1 MISLK
6 QIKYALAVGRTLHF
20 RRAADECNISQSALS
35 TALQDMEQQL
45 GFAVFERDNKKV
57 LITPLGQEVLDKAGN
72 IQVQIEDIM
81 RLGQTHGKVLG
92 GPLSMGMIPTIAPY
106 LLPSLLPGLSQQY
119 PDLQLSVA
127 EQQSHVLVDKVRR
140 GELDCAVL
148 ALPYNCE
155 GLLTF
160 NFWKENFYWV
170 GHRDMAPSR
179 QPVMHAD
186 ELADHQ
192 LMLLSEGHC
201 LKDHALAACKMDSQA
216 THSLSA
222 TSMTTLIQL
231 VIGKMGSTLVPEIA
245 LEQLVDIHP
254 CLVKLPLDEPGP
266 HRELAFL
273 IRPNY
278 ANTKN
283 IEALISIASKQLTN
297 TMKIDKPAC

>member
-20 RRAADECNISQSALS
+20 RRAAEECNISQSALS
-35 TALQDMEQQL
+35 TALQDMEHQL

-57 LITPLGQEVLDKAGN
+57 LVTPLGQEVLDKASS

-81 RLGQTHGKVLG
+81 RLGQTHGKVLS

-106 LLPSLLPGLSQQY
+106 LLPRLLPGISADY

-127 EQQSHVLVDKVRR
+127 EEQSHVLVDKVRR

-148 ALPYNCE
+148 ALPYDCE

-160 NFWKENFYWV
+160 SFWKENFYWV
-170 GHRDMAPSR
+170 SHSDRAPAS
-179 QPVMHAD
+179 PVMHAE
-186 ELADHQ
+186 ELVDHQ

-201 LKDHALAACKMDSQA
+201 LKDHALAACKLDSHA

-222 TSMTTLIQL
+222 TSLTTLIQL
-231 VIGKMGSTLVPEIA
+231 VVGKMGSTLVPEIA
-245 LEQLVDIHP
+245 VDQLVDIHP
-254 CLVKLPLDEPGP
+254 ELIKLPLDEPGP
-266 HRELAFL
+266 HRELAFI

-278 ANTKN
+278 PNIKN
-283 IEALISIASKQLTN
+283 IEALMALSSRDLRQQLGGSK
-297 TMKIDKPAC
+297 

>member
-20 RRAADECNISQSALS
+20 RRAAEECNISQSALS

-57 LITPLGQEVLDKAGN
+57 LITPLGQEVLEKASN
-72 IQVQIEDIM
+72 IQVQVEDIM
-81 RLGQTHGKVLG
+81 RLGQTHGKVLS

-106 LLPSLLPGLSQQY
+106 LLPRLLPGLNSEY
-119 PDLQLSVA
+119 PQLQLNVT
-127 EQQSHVLVDKVRR
+127 EQQSHVLVDSVRR

-148 ALPYNCE
+148 ALPYDCE

-160 NFWKENFYWV
+160 SFWRENFYWV
-170 GHRDMAPSR
+170 SHRDLAPLS
-179 QPVMHAD
+179 QPVIHAN
-186 ELADHQ
+186 ELANHK

-201 LKDHALAACKMDSQA
+201 LKDHALAACQLDSQA

-222 TSMTTLIQL
+222 TSLTTLIQM

-245 LEQLVDIHP
+245 IDQLVGTHHE
-254 CLVKLPLDEPGP
+254 LVKLPLDEPGP
-266 HRELAFL
+266 HRELAFI

-278 ANTKN
+278 PNVKN
-283 IEALISIASKQLTN
+283 IEALMKLASEELNKQLN
-297 TMKIDKPAC
+297 A

>member
-6 QIKYALAVGRTLHF
+6 QIKYTLAVGRTLHF
-20 RRAADECNISQSALS
+20 RRAAEECNISQSALS

-45 GFAVFERDNKKV
+45 GFPVFERDNKKV
-57 LITPLGQEVLDKAGN
+57 LITPLGQEVLDKASS
-72 IQVQIEDIM
+72 IQVQVEDIM
-81 RLGQTHGKVLG
+81 RLGQTHGKVLS

-106 LLPSLLPGLSQQY
+106 LLPRLLPGLNSEY
-119 PDLQLSVA
+119 PYLQLNVT
-127 EQQSHVLVDKVRR
+127 EQQSHVLVDSVRR

-160 NFWKENFYWV
+160 SFWHENFYWV
-170 GHRDMAPSR
+170 SHRDLAPSS

-186 ELADHQ
+186 ELADHR

-201 LKDHALAACKMDSQA
+201 LKDHALAACHLDSQA

-222 TSMTTLIQL
+222 TSLTTLIQM

-245 LEQLVDIHP
+245 IDQLVETHHE
-254 CLVKLPLDEPGP
+254 LVKLPLDEPGP
-266 HRELAFL
+266 HRELAFI

-278 ANTKN
+278 PNVKN
-283 IEALISIASKQLTN
+283 IEALMKLASEELRQQL
-297 TMKIDKPAC
+297 PA

>member
-20 RRAADECNISQSALS
+20 RRAAEECNISQSALS

-57 LITPLGQEVLDKAGN
+57 LVTPLGQEVLDKASS
-72 IQVQIEDIM
+72 IQVQVEDIM
-81 RLGQTHGKVLG
+81 RLGQTHGKVLS
-92 GPLSMGMIPTIAPY
+92 GPLSLGMIPTIAPY
-106 LLPSLLPGLSQQY
+106 LLPRLLPGLNGTY
-119 PDLQLSVA
+119 TDLQLNVT

-148 ALPYNCE
+148 ALPYDCE

-160 NFWKENFYWV
+160 SFWKENFYWV
-170 GHRDMAPSR
+170 SHRDLAPTS
-179 QPVMHAD
+179 QPVIHAD
-186 ELADHQ
+186 ELANHQ

-201 LKDHALAACKMDSQA
+201 LKDHALAACKLDSLA

-222 TSMTTLIQL
+222 TSLTTLIQL

-245 LEQLVDIHP
+245 VDQLVDVHP
-254 CLVKLPLDEPGP
+254 ELIKLPLDEPGP
-266 HRELAFL
+266 HRELAFI

-278 ANTKN
+278 PNTKN
-283 IEALISIASKQLTN
+283 IEALMALASSELHHQFN
-297 TMKIDKPAC
+297 A

>member
-127 EQQSHVLVDKVRR
+127 EQQSHV
-140 GELDCAVL
+140 
-148 ALPYNCE
+148 
-155 GLLTF
+155 
-160 NFWKENFYWV
+160 
-170 GHRDMAPSR
+170 
-179 QPVMHAD
+179 
-186 ELADHQ
+186 
-192 LMLLSEGHC
+192 
-201 LKDHALAACKMDSQA
+201 
-216 THSLSA
+216 
-222 TSMTTLIQL
+222 
-231 VIGKMGSTLVPEIA
+231 
-245 LEQLVDIHP
+245 
-254 CLVKLPLDEPGP
+254 
-266 HRELAFL
+266 
-273 IRPNY
+273 
-278 ANTKN
+278 
-283 IEALISIASKQLTN
+283 
-297 TMKIDKPAC
+297 